1 MSEEKPKN
9 DKIYRKVYILSDPG
23 LIYPF
28 IPGTVSSFIVKKG
41 DAVVKGDQLFI
52 LDAMKMN
59 NIVVSPIDGIVKK
72 INVKVGEKV
81 SKNDVIME
89 IV

>member
-1 MSEEKPKN
+1 MSEEKQQSN
-9 DKIYRKVYILSDPG
+9 KIYRKVYILSDPG

-41 DAVVKGDQLFI
+41 DEVVKGDQLFI
-52 LDAMKMN
+52 LEAMKMN
-59 NIVVSPIDGIVKK
+59 NIVLAPVDGVVKK

>member
-1 MSEEKPKN
+1 MSEEKSQSN
-9 DKIYRKVYILSDPG
+9 KIYRKVYILSDPG

-59 NIVVSPIDGIVKK
+59 NIVLAPVDGVVKK